1 MASTPDKS
9 PDPPQSSTV
18 PTITKSEHGT
28 TSLPTP
34 PFSRSTS
41 NTSSGVDKGDGTSG
55 VEGGDDKLQR
65 PKLVQRKS
73 SGTIII
79 PRDAPTQGPK
89 REFPPD
95 DARAMSPRR
104 STEETEMMVKTARL
118 SLENRAKEMQSG
130 LEALA
135 AQVDTVRQNCD
146 SLEGNNQALQEAI
159 GDMTRSLSRQG
170 LNK

>member
-1 MASTPDKS
+1 MESTKDKAST
-9 PDPPQSSTV
+9 DPPQSSTI
-18 PTITKSEHGT
+18 PTIIKTEHGT

-41 NTSSGVDKGDGTSG
+41 NTSSDVD
-55 VEGGDDKLQR
+55 EGGDKLQR

-73 SGTIII
+73 SGTMII
-79 PRDAPTQGPK
+79 PRDAPTNGPK
-89 REFPPD
+89 VEYPPD

-104 STEETEMMVKTARL
+104 STEETELMVKTARL
-118 SLENRAKEMQSG
+118 SLQNRVKEMQSG
-130 LEALA
+130 LAAIA
-135 AQVDTVRQNCD
+135 AQVDSVRANCD
-146 SLEGNNQALQEAI
+146 SLEGNNLALQEAI

>member
-1 MASTPDKS
+1 MDSKKDKA
-9 PDPPQSSTV
+9 PTDPPQSSTI
-18 PTITKSEHGT
+18 PTILKTEHGT

-41 NTSSGVDKGDGTSG
+41 NTSSDID
-55 VEGGDDKLQR
+55 EGGDKLQR
-65 PKLVQRKS
+65 PKLIQRKS

-79 PRDAPTQGPK
+79 PYNAPTIGPK
-89 REFPPD
+89 VVYPPD

-104 STEETEMMVKTARL
+104 SVEETEEIAKIARL
-118 SLENRAKEMQSG
+118 SLENRVKEMQSG
-130 LEALA
+130 LAAIA
-135 AQVDTVRQNCD
+135 AQVDSVRATCD
-146 SLEGNNQALQEAI
+146 SLEGNNLALQAAI

>member
-1 MASTPDKS
+1 MNSTKDKA
-9 PDPPQSSTV
+9 PTDHPQSSSTI
-18 PTITKSEHGT
+18 PTILKTEHGT

-41 NTSSGVDKGDGTSG
+41 NTSSDVD
-55 VEGGDDKLQR
+55 EGGDKLQR

-73 SGTIII
+73 SGSIII
-79 PRDAPTQGPK
+79 PRTAPTIGPK
-89 REFPPD
+89 VVYPPD

-104 STEETEMMVKTARL
+104 SVEENEEIVKTARQ
-118 SLENRAKEMQSG
+118 SLENRVKQMQSG
-130 LEALA
+130 LA
-135 AQVDTVRQNCD
+135 AIAAEVESVSANCD
-146 SLEGNNQALQEAI
+146 SLEGNNLALQQAI

>member
-18 PTITKSEHGT
+18 PTIIKSEHGT

-65 PKLVQRKS
+65 PKLAQRKS

-118 SLENRAKEMQSG
+118 SLEK
-130 LEALA
+130 
-135 AQVDTVRQNCD
+135 
-146 SLEGNNQALQEAI
+146 
-159 GDMTRSLSRQG
+159 
-170 LNK
+170 

>member
-1 MASTPDKS
+1 MSATLDKS
-9 PDPPQSSTV
+9 TDPPESSSM
-18 PTITKSEHGT
+18 PIITKTEHGT
-28 TSLPTP
+28 ASLPTP

-41 NTSSGVDKGDGTSG
+41 NTSSDAEE
-55 VEGGDDKLQR
+55 EGSKLQH

-73 SGTIII
+73 SGTMII
-79 PRDAPTQGPK
+79 PRDAPTEGPK
-89 REFPPD
+89 QEFPPD

-104 STEETEMMVKTARL
+104 STEETEMMVASARL
-118 SLENRAKEMQSG
+118 SLQKVKDMQSG
-130 LEALA
+130 LAALQ
-135 AQVDTVRQNCD
+135 AQVETVKQNCE